1 MSTLAPESPVV
12 AAADRAA
19 SIAAFHRD
27 IGAIACLTGADD
39 LRAKARDYYW
49 YSPVLDQLLKDCR
62 ADIVVLPASEDEVV
76 RVAAAAARHRLPVT
90 VRGGG
95 TGNYGQAVPLQGGIV
110 LETTL
115 LDKVVEIAD
124 GWVRVQAGARL
135 EAALDAVRATGQQL
149 MIYPSTMSIATVGG
163 FIAGGSAGIGSARHG
178 ILKESGTMR
187 SMRVVTLEEEPRTL
201 TLTGADLELVHH
213 AWGTNGIMV
222 ELELALVPD
231 VDWLHT
237 IALFPSYPDVIR
249 FGTVVLD
256 SGIDVFL
263 LSGVDR
269 RFAPYYTDLQTF
281 FDGSADAMFAL
292 VNPRDRE
299 RFADLA
305 ASCGGRIGLSV
316 TDLERRKAGL
326 PPVHECAYNHTTLR
340 ALKLDRGRTYLQLV
354 VPAPFD
360 PNLIARQMERYGDE
374 MLMHHEFG
382 RYAGGPRLSGLV
394 LMQYLDEER
403 LDEIMQELVADGCQV
418 MNAHVCTLEKSG
430 RKEMRAEEIAFM
442 REVDPFGLMNPGKVP
457 SQNVFNPGP

>member
-1 MSTLAPESPVV
+1 MSTLSLESPVV
-12 AAADRAA
+12 SAAERVA

-27 IGAIACLTGADD
+27 IGMIVCLTSAED

-49 YSPVLDQLLKDCR
+49 YSPILDQLLKDCR
-62 ADIVVLPASEDEVV
+62 ADIVVLPASDDEVV

-124 GWVRVQAGARL
+124 GWVRVQAGACL
-135 EAALDAVRATGQQL
+135 ETVLDAVRATGQQL

-187 SMRVVTLEEEPRTL
+187 SIRVVSLEEKPRML
-201 TLTGADLELVHH
+201 TLTGADLELVQH

-222 ELELALVPD
+222 ELELALVPAIE
-231 VDWLHT
+231 WLHT

-249 FGTVVLD
+249 FGKAILD
-256 SGIDVFL
+256 SNIDVFL

-269 RFAPYYTDLQTF
+269 RFAPYYTDLQTV
-281 FDGSADAMFAL
+281 FDGSADAMFSL

-316 TDLERRKAGL
+316 TDLARRQAGL

-340 ALKLDRGRTYLQLV
+340 ALKVDRGQTYLQLV

-360 PNLIARQMERYGDE
+360 PTLIARQMERYGDE

-394 LMQYLDEER
+394 LVQYLDEER
-403 LDEIMQELVADGCQV
+403 LNEIMRELVADGCQV

-430 RKEMRAEEIAFM
+430 RKEILAKEIAFM
-442 REVDPFGLMNPGKVP
+442 REVDPFGLMNPGKVR
-457 SQNVFNPGP
+457 SQGALNPVP